1 MFAKCP
7 AGRPGTADEVANV
20 AEPLMGAKCAFITE
34 TDILIDGGAM
44 ASYFY
49 GSIRQYETFSV
60 NMLLKSS
67 SMIKSKT

>member
-49 GSIRQYETFSV
+49 GSI
-60 NMLLKSS
+60 
-67 SMIKSKT
+67 IP